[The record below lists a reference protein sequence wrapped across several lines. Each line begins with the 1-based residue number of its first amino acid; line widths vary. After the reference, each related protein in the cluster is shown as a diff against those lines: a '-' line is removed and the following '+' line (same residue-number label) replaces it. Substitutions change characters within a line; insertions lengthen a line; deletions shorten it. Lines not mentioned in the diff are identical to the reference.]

1 MVNQTTRIMPKYE
14 ITSPDGKK
22 FEVTAPDGATQDQV
36 LSYAQQQFGQPQASP
51 QPEASP
57 ADMVSGSRLGRLAAG
72 VASPLL
78 GAAQLGAHGID
89 AVAGTQ
95 AGPWMDKQLQDYEA
109 AKQRGMKA
117 AGNEGYDFMGLL
129 GSLIPGGA
137 IAKGVSGVLPQ
148 AASLPT
154 KMLSGAAAGGA
165 TAAAQPVTSPDF
177 ASGKAE
183 QIAGGAAIGGAI
195 PLAAQGVMA
204 GKALFEP
211 FYQKGQEA
219 IIGRA
224 LNTAAGQE
232 SPQIAQALQQ
242 VRQIVPGSQPTVGQ
256 ASQNAGLASLERSAG
271 AILPE
276 GTNNF
281 AKRAIEQNAARG
293 TALGTVAKDENAMAA
308 AIQARKA
315 ATAGLLNRVEES
327 EAIVDPSRTVELID
341 SLIKRSPGRTKLTS
355 TLEKVKKSLFEE
367 MPVEGVDLPD
377 GTPLLDIAKAAV
389 KPDYQL
395 RSNVSQLYQGA
406 RKNLTD
412 LLHEKAGDGSKLN
425 EAISRELTVVMKSL
439 DHQINK
445 AEPAYGQFMQKYAEA
460 SKPINQMQIGQEI
473 QKKAT
478 NAVGQVQLNPLAAA
492 LSDKTA
498 QRATGFKRATLEGT
512 MTPEQMNTLNSV
524 KEDLIRQVQ
533 ANNMAGTA
541 GSDTVKKLAYSNLID
556 RAGVPTFLREFA
568 PTQTTGNLLAR
579 GADSIYGKANRDLQQ
594 KLADTLLDPQE
605 AGRMMRQVGP
615 SRFSHLID
623 ALVQQAIA
631 GGGTIAGRGVN
642 Q

>member
-1 MVNQTTRIMPKYE
+1 VVNHTTSIMGKFKV
-14 ITSPDGKK
+14 TSPEGKS
-22 FEVTAPDGATQDQV
+22 FEITAPDGATQEQV
-36 LSYAQQQFGQPQASP
+36 LSYAQQQFSQQAAP
-51 QPEASP
+51 QPEQPASP

-95 AGPWMDKQLQDYEA
+95 AGPWMDKQLQGYEA

-117 AGNEGYDFMGLL
+117 AGTEGYDFMGLL

-154 KMLSGAAAGGA
+154 KMLSGAAVGGA

-177 ASGKAE
+177 WTDKAE
-183 QIAGGAAIGGAI
+183 QTGGGAAFGAAV
-195 PLAAQGVMA
+195 PLAAQTAMA

-242 VRQIVPGSQPTVGQ
+242 VKELVPGSQPTVGQ
-256 ASQNAGLASLERSAG
+256 ASRNAGIASLERA
-271 AILPE
+271 AEAALPE
-276 GTNNF
+276 GTNRF

-293 TALGTVAKDENAMAA
+293 TALGTVAQDENAMAA

-315 ATAGLLNRVEES
+315 ASAPYLQQLNQSTAQVN
-327 EAIVDPSRTVELID
+327 PQRTVDLID
-341 SLIKRSPGRTKLTS
+341 NMIEKSAGRSKLTNA
-355 TLEKVKKSLFEE
+355 LKEVKSSLFDDS
-367 MPVEGVDLPD
+367 GN
-377 GTPLLDIAKAAV
+377 
-389 KPDYQL
+389 L
-395 RSNVSQLYQGA
+395 RSNAAQLYQGA
-406 RKNLTD
+406 RKNITD
-412 LLHEKAGDGSKLN
+412 ALEAKAGDGSKLN
-425 EAISRELTVVMKSL
+425 ESISRELTVIMKSL
-439 DHQINK
+439 DHQINT
-445 AEPAYGQFMQKYAEA
+445 AEPAYKQFLQTFAEK

-478 NAVGQVQLNPLAAA
+478 NAVGQVNLNPLAAA
-492 LSDKTA
+492 MSDKTA

-524 KEDLIRQVQ
+524 REDLVRQVQ
-533 ANNMAGTA
+533 ARNMAGTA

>member
-1 MVNQTTRIMPKYE
+1 MGKFKV
-14 ITSPDGKK
+14 TSPEGKS
-22 FEVTAPDGATQDQV
+22 FEITAPDGATQEQV
-36 LSYAQQQFGQPQASP
+36 LSYAQQQFSQPQASP

-183 QIAGGAAIGGAI
+183 QIAGGAIVGGAV
-195 PLAAQGVMA
+195 PLAAQTAMA

-224 LNTAAGQE
+224 MNTAAGQE
-232 SPQIAQALQQ
+232 APQIAQALQQ
-242 VRQIVPGSQPTVGQ
+242 VRQIVPGSKPTLGQ
-256 ASQNAGLASLERSAG
+256 ASQNAGLASLERAAG
-271 AILPE
+271 AAIPE
-276 GTNNF
+276 STNAF
-281 AKRAIEQNAARG
+281 ATRAAEQNAARVN
-293 TALGTVAKDENAMAA
+293 ALGTVAQDENAMAA

-315 ATAGLLNRVEES
+315 ASAPYLQQLNQSTAQVN
-327 EAIVDPSRTVELID
+327 PQRTVDLID
-341 SLIKRSPGRTKLTS
+341 NMIEKSAGRGKLTNA
-355 TLEKVKKSLFEE
+355 LKEVKSSLFDDS
-367 MPVEGVDLPD
+367 GN
-377 GTPLLDIAKAAV
+377 
-389 KPDYQL
+389 L
-395 RSNVSQLYQGA
+395 RSNAAQLYQGA
-406 RKNLTD
+406 RKNITD
-412 LLHEKAGDGSKLN
+412 ALDAKAGDGSKLN
-425 EAISRELTVVMKSL
+425 ESISRELTVVMRSL
-439 DHQINK
+439 DHQINT
-445 AEPAYGQFMQKYAEA
+445 AEPAYKQFLQTFADK

-473 QKKAT
+473 QKKAM
-478 NAVGQVQLNPLAAA
+478 NATGDVQLNPLAAA

-498 QRATGFKRATLEGT
+498 QRATGFKRATMQGV
-512 MTPEQMNTLNSV
+512 MDPAQMDTLNAV
-524 KEDLIRQVQ
+524 KDDLIRQVQ
-533 ANNMAGTA
+533 ARNMAGTA

-631 GGGTIAGRGVN
+631 GGGTVAGRGVN